1 MFSVLLSADP
11 ASVADVQEEPSGL
24 AAGATREPCGG
35 RSETRIPQEEEAQ
48 VIPPHPMA
56 PNTLVWCDFVR
67 DDILIHI

>member
-1 MFSVLLSADP
+1 
-11 ASVADVQEEPSGL
+11 L